1 MSTKYTSED
10 NVFKPSYYGADSDYV
25 FKTTFRQI
33 DNRGGDIEPKLIII
47 FDGGD
52 VYGYEEDLK
61 NCI

>member
-1 MSTKYTSED
+1 MGKIYTTD
-10 NVFKPSYYGADSDYV
+10 DKVFKPAYQKDGDGI
-25 FKTTFRQI
+25 FKTTFKEVS
-33 DNRGGDIEPKLIII
+33 NKSAIEPGVIII

>member
-1 MSTKYTSED
+1 MRKVYTTD
-10 NVFKPSYYGADSDYV
+10 DKVFRPAYRKDDEGV
-25 FKTTFRQI
+25 FKTTFKEVS
-33 DNRGGDIEPKLIII
+33 NKSDIEPGIIII

>member
-1 MSTKYTSED
+1 MGKVYTTD
-10 NVFKPSYYGADSDYV
+10 DKVFRPAYRKDDEGV
-25 FKTTFRQI
+25 FKTTFKEVS
-33 DNRGGDIEPKLIII
+33 NKSDIEPGIIII

>member
-1 MSTKYTSED
+1 MGKIYTTD
-10 NVFKPSYYGADSDYV
+10 DKVFKPMYRKDDEGI
-25 FKTTFRQI
+25 FKTTFKEVSNRQEV
-33 DNRGGDIEPKLIII
+33 EPGIIII

>member
-1 MSTKYTSED
+1 MGKVYITDDKVFNPTYQKD
-10 NVFKPSYYGADSDYV
+10 NEGV
-25 FKTTFRQI
+25 FKTTFKEVS
-33 DNRGGDIEPKLIII
+33 NRSDIEPGVIII

>member
-1 MSTKYTSED
+1 MEKIYTIDDKAFRPTYRKD
-10 NVFKPSYYGADSDYV
+10 NERI
-25 FKTTFRQI
+25 FKTTFKEVSNRQEV
-33 DNRGGDIEPKLIII
+33 EPGVIII